1 MSNNVDMIETSPMEE
16 SSTKIHQQ
24 KEDDDHHRQCVD
36 ELRTIFLQ
44 VHRYQQEPDK
54 HKDELS
60 QLHARGMH
68 LCNKLRSLNRNGRM
82 RIQKARE
89 LTAEHRNRL
98 DDQTLEQQN
107 LLYELSHINR
117 EIARCEEFKS
127 KDQQLEL
134 VSVEDFYANA
144 PPELT
149 DSNVTGNDPHRLH
162 LFQLDWELMQRE
174 KLHDDCKA
182 LQTEISDLKK
192 QIVRRRKRLRSLRPK
207 LKQVVKSTEPVRRY
221 IESQFDDTNNLSQS
235 INNPLI
241 AKLPDPLYVLYS
253 LVLAYQQCDGR
264 HVTCQIE
271 SKEDSSTTNSSMDTN
286 SDGIF
291 INGDHQHQSLMRPHP
306 LHVKMSLIL
315 SPDHT
320 GELLFTFLP
329 HLNIVTIQGKL
340 TGLKAQQSQALTSTL
355 LHNLLD
361 DNDNGQLSPNPTTDF
376 LFQQQ
381 GKSSPIFSDTNGGY
395 PYHWIQQL
403 CKCQMV
409 PLQRQE
415 LATDC
420 SEIIKRLT
428 QRMRARIALDRI
440 LINLEKSEM
449 PLLAEG
455 HETTHILNSSLRR
468 SINNLPIFRSCREI
482 TFDDIHK
489 YEHIQTLINENL
501 IDRITTSIYECKF
514 QSLSQD
520 ENNKTMLYAHIFI
533 PPNYPQSRSIILLKL
548 ISTINGNKTIERTR
562 INSENI
568 KIFERSLIFDV
579 TYPSMISS
587 GSGSVDLSQ
596 HFTLL
601 AQQIWRL
608 SIGFPLLI
616 DAESNLTCT
625 SRRRQTLLSRL
636 ID

>member
-1 MSNNVDMIETSPMEE
+1 MSNNVDMTESIPMDE
-16 SSTKIHQQ
+16 SSNKLHQQ
-24 KEDDDHHRQCVD
+24 KEDDELHRLCIE
-36 ELRTIFLQ
+36 ELRTIFLK
-44 VHRYQQEPDK
+44 VHQCQQEPDK

-89 LTAEHRNRL
+89 LTIEHRNRL

-107 LLYELSHINR
+107 LLYELSHINK

-127 KDQQLEL
+127 KDQLLEL
-134 VSVEDFYANA
+134 VSLEDFYANA
-144 PPELT
+144 PSELT
-149 DSNVTGNDPHRLH
+149 DSTVTANDPHRLH

-182 LQTEISDLKK
+182 LQTEIGDLKK

-207 LKQVVKSTEPVRRY
+207 LKQVVKSTDPVRRY

-271 SKEDSSTTNSSMDTN
+271 SKEDSSTTNGSVDMNVDA
-286 SDGIF
+286 
-291 INGDHQHQSLMRPHP
+291 
-306 LHVKMSLIL
+306 
-315 SPDHT
+315 DHT
-320 GELLFTFLP
+320 GELLFTYLP
-329 HLNIVTIQGKL
+329 QLNIVTVQGKL
-340 TGLKAQQSQALTSTL
+340 SGLKAQQSQTLLSTL

-381 GKSSPIFSDTNGGY
+381 GKSSPIFSEMNIGY

-415 LATDC
+415 SVVDC

-440 LINLEKSEM
+440 LINLEKYEM

-455 HETTHILNSSLRR
+455 NETTSILNTTIRR
-468 SINNLPIFRSCREI
+468 SITNLPIFRSFREI
-482 TFDDIHK
+482 SFDEINK
-489 YEHIQTLINENL
+489 YDFVQIILNENL
-501 IDRITTSIYECKF
+501 LNHLTTSIYECKF
-514 QSLSQD
+514 QSLTHD
-520 ENNKTMLYAHIFI
+520 ENNRNILYAYIFI
-533 PPNYPQSRSIILLKL
+533 PANYPQGRSIILMK
-548 ISTINGNKTIERTR
+548 ISSTNHGNKTMEKTR
-562 INSENI
+562 LNCENI
-568 KIFERSLIFDV
+568 KILERSLMYDV
-579 TYPSMISS
+579 VYSSISS
-587 GSGSVDLSQ
+587 SGNGLLDPSQ

-608 SIGFPLLI
+608 AIGFSLLI
-616 DAESNLTCT
+616 NAESSPVCT
-625 SRRRQTLLSRL
+625 SRRRQTLLPQL
-636 ID
+636 FG

>member
-1 MSNNVDMIETSPMEE
+1 
-16 SSTKIHQQ
+16 
-24 KEDDDHHRQCVD
+24 
-36 ELRTIFLQ
+36 
-44 VHRYQQEPDK
+44 
-54 HKDELS
+54 
-60 QLHARGMH
+60 MH
-68 LCNKLRSLNRNGRM
+68 LCNKLRSFNRIGRM

-107 LLYELSHINR
+107 LLYELSHINK

-127 KDQQLEL
+127 KDQKLEL
-134 VSVEDFYANA
+134 VSLEDFYANA

-149 DSNVTGNDPHRLH
+149 DSKITENDPHRLH

-174 KLHDDCKA
+174 KLHDDCKG

-207 LKQVVKSTEPVRRY
+207 LKQVVKSTDPVRRY
-221 IESQFDDTNNLSQS
+221 IESQFDDTNNFSQS

-264 HVTCQIE
+264 HITCQID
-271 SKEDSSTTNSSMDTN
+271 SKEDSSTGNTTSSDTN
-286 SDGIF
+286 SDGTYL
-291 INGDHQHQSLMRPHP
+291 NGDPQYQPLLRQHP
-306 LHVKMSLIL
+306 LHVKVTLLL

-320 GELLFTFLP
+320 GELIFSYLTQ
-329 HLNIVTIQGKL
+329 LNIVTVQGKL
-340 TGLKAQQSQALTSTL
+340 SGLKAQQSQTLTSTL

-361 DNDNGQLSPNPTTDF
+361 DNDNGQSSPNPATDF

-381 GKSSPIFSDTNGGY
+381 GKLAPIFSDAIGGY

-415 LATDC
+415 LVTDC

-428 QRMRARIALDRI
+428 QRMRARITLDRI
-440 LINLEKSEM
+440 LINLEKNEM

-455 HETTHILNSSLRR
+455 NETTSILNSSLRR
-468 SINNLPIFRSCREI
+468 SINNLPTLRSWREI
-482 TFDDIHK
+482 SFDDSNK
-489 YEHIQTLINENL
+489 YEYIQTLINENL
-501 IDRITTSIYECKF
+501 IDRVTTSIYECKF

-520 ENNKTMLYAHIFI
+520 DNNKIILYAHIFI
-533 PPNYPQSRSIILLKL
+533 PANYPQARSIILLKL
-548 ISTINGNKTIERTR
+548 LLSINGNKTIERTR
-562 INSENI
+562 TNSENI
-568 KIFERSLIFDV
+568 KILERSLMSDIV
-579 TYPSMISS
+579 YLPMTSIGSS
-587 GSGSVDLSQ
+587 LIDPSQ

-616 DAESNLTCT
+616 DAESDLTCT

-636 ID
+636 VD

>member
-1 MSNNVDMIETSPMEE
+1 MIA
-16 SSTKIHQQ
+16 QQ
-24 KEDDDHHRQCVD
+24 KE
-36 ELRTIFLQ
+36 
-44 VHRYQQEPDK
+44 
-54 HKDELS
+54 ELS

-68 LCNKLRSLNRNGRM
+68 LCNKLRSFNRIGRM
-82 RIQKARE
+82 RVQKARE
-89 LTAEHRNRL
+89 LTAEHRSRL

-107 LLYELSHINR
+107 LLYELSHINK

-127 KDQQLEL
+127 KDEQLEL
-134 VSVEDFYANA
+134 VSLEDFYANA

-149 DSNVTGNDPHRLH
+149 DPNITENDPHRLH

-207 LKQVVKSTEPVRRY
+207 LKQVVKSTDPVRRY
-221 IESQFDDTNNLSQS
+221 IESQFDDTNNFSQS
-235 INNPLI
+235 INNPSI

-264 HVTCQIE
+264 HITCQID
-271 SKEDSSTTNSSMDTN
+271 SKEDSSTNNTTNDTN
-286 SDGIF
+286 SDGTYT
-291 INGDHQHQSLMRPHP
+291 NGDLQYQSLLRQHP
-306 LHVKMSLIL
+306 LHVKVTLIL

-320 GELLFTFLP
+320 SELIFSYLTQ
-329 HLNIVTIQGKL
+329 LNIVTVQGKL
-340 TGLKAQQSQALTSTL
+340 SGLKAQQSQTLTSTL

-381 GKSSPIFSDTNGGY
+381 GKSAPIFSDAIGGY

-415 LATDC
+415 LVTDC

-440 LINLEKSEM
+440 LINLEKNEM

-455 HETTHILNSSLRR
+455 NETTTILNSSLRR
-468 SINNLPIFRSCREI
+468 SINNLTTLRSWREI
-482 TFDDIHK
+482 SFDDINK
-489 YEHIQTLINENL
+489 YEYMQILINENL
-501 IDRITTSIYECKF
+501 IDSITTSIYECKF

-520 ENNKTMLYAHIFI
+520 DNNKIVLYAHIFI
-533 PPNYPQSRSIILLKL
+533 PANYPQARSIILLKL
-548 ISTINGNKTIERTR
+548 LLPTNGNKTIERTR
-562 INSENI
+562 ANSENI
-568 KIFERSLIFDV
+568 KRTIYGISFDRIKNNLLVV
-579 TYPSMISS
+579 TK
-587 GSGSVDLSQ
+587 L
-596 HFTLL
+596 H
-601 AQQIWRL
+601 
-608 SIGFPLLI
+608 
-616 DAESNLTCT
+616 LT
-625 SRRRQTLLSRL
+625 
-636 ID
+636 